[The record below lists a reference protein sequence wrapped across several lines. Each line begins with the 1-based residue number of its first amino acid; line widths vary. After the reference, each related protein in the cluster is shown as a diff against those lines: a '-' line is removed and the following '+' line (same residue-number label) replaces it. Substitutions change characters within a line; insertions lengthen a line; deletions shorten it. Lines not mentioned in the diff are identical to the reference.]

1 MTRRIDARD
10 VLDPNARTLRPFRGR
25 VLGWFRRLG
34 PNRWDPYA
42 FVGEDGGPIRVLARV
57 KIQLEPRGAAFRMR
71 AHGRVVRVEWT
82 PDARQQAELSR
93 GAQTP
98 RRYFLTHLVADF
110 GHRPGFGLAAVLA
123 SKLSRKPKRR

>member
-1 MTRRIDARD
+1 
-10 VLDPNARTLRPFRGR
+10 
-25 VLGWFRRLG
+25 
-34 PNRWDPYA
+34 
-42 FVGEDGGPIRVLARV
+42 
-57 KIQLEPRGAAFRMR
+57 MR